1 MSGVQLGLLDC
12 DDCLCLCVVHVICC
26 PREGIRNSPAP
37 LLISSSQFFPL
48 CQQVVKG
55 PPFIY
60 VTTHG
65 NDNIFKYSRDGSLIT
80 DKVLKHA
87 KKAGLG
93 GMR

>member
-1 MSGVQLGLLDC
+1 M
-12 DDCLCLCVVHVICC
+12 
-26 PREGIRNSPAP
+26 
-37 LLISSSQFFPL
+37 
-48 CQQVVKG
+48 KG